1 MLTFKSSI
9 LVRLY
14 YGRSG
19 LERSHGIRPMRNVSD
34 RTCGR
39 NESFWFV
46 CTIANSQLSAII
58 NLKFFQA
65 IARRNHQV
73 QS

>member
-1 MLTFKSSI
+1 MHTFESSI

-14 YGRSG
+14 YGGSCP
-19 LERSHGIRPMRNVSD
+19 ERSHGIRPMRNVSD
-34 RTCGR
+34 RTSGR

-46 CTIANSQLSAII
+46 CTMANSQVSAII

-65 IARRNHQV
+65 MARRNHQV